1 MITKIRTTVNSFFT
15 VNLLNSKIAIGR
27 DKSDKFFQKQGK
39 MSVIKYTKKLREKE
53 NMQTLII
60 ISKKLRDNG
69 SNNVIKILSWL
80 LLYGFLIFYIWLI

>member
-1 MITKIRTTVNSFFT
+1 
-15 VNLLNSKIAIGR
+15 
-27 DKSDKFFQKQGK
+27 

-69 SNNVIKILSWL
+69 SNNATKILSWL